1 MKKNTYILQIR
12 EGLSQH
18 NFKDYKKKP
27 TELITYK
34 LRTSA

>member
-1 MKKNTYILQIR
+1 MK

-18 NFKDYKKKP
+18 NFKDYEEKL

-34 LRTSA
+34 LRFLQNKNTQN